1 MHIRQANPDDVVQL
15 RELYFNTITTINAKD
30 YTPEQITAWAATAY
44 RTGSLLRK
52 VREQYFLVAEWGNH
66 QIIGFASLDDSGCL
80 DMLYVH
86 KDFQGK
92 GVAKNLWLALREKA
106 IASGY
111 LYIETDASITA
122 KPFFEHL
129 GFRSLK
135 EQTVFVNDVGLTNFK
150 MRLSLLGSSEYV

>member
-1 MHIRQANPDDVVQL
+1 M
-15 RELYFNTITTINAKD
+15 
-30 YTPEQITAWAATAY
+30 
-44 RTGSLLRK
+44 
-52 VREQYFLVAEWGNH
+52 
-66 QIIGFASLDDSGCL
+66 
-80 DMLYVH
+80 
-86 KDFQGK
+86 
-92 GVAKNLWLALREKA
+92 REKA

-129 GFRSLK
+129 GFRSVK

>member
-52 VREQYFLVAEWGNH
+52 IRKQYFLVAEWENH

-86 KDFQGK
+86 KDFQ
-92 GVAKNLWLALREKA
+92 
-106 IASGY
+106 
-111 LYIETDASITA
+111 
-122 KPFFEHL
+122 
-129 GFRSLK
+129 
-135 EQTVFVNDVGLTNFK
+135 
-150 MRLSLLGSSEYV
+150 